1 VEFVVEILLMLLLVL
16 QIALIGR
23 ALISWFDPRGA
34 NPISQFL
41 YTLTEPI
48 VAPIRSIMPRTGM
61 FDFSIMVALILI
73 LVLRQM
79 LTRIA
84 DGA

>member
-1 VEFVVEILLMLLLVL
+1 VDFFIFVLSRLLFIL

-41 YTLTEPI
+41 ITLTEPI
-48 VAPIRSIMPRTGM
+48 LAPIRSVMPRTGM
-61 FDFSIMVALILI
+61 FDFSIMVAIIVIIMLQ
-73 LVLRQM
+73 QM
-79 LTRIA
+79 LSQVA
-84 DGA
+84 AA

>member
-1 VEFVVEILLMLLLVL
+1 LSFVVEILLLLLLVL
-16 QIALIGR
+16 QFALFGR
-23 ALISWFDPRGA
+23 AIISWFDPRGT

-48 VAPIRSIMPRTGM
+48 IAPIRSIMPRTGM

-73 LVLRQM
+73 LVLRQI

-84 DGA
+84 AG